1 MACARSSSQE
11 PAGTRCKLAI
21 NSGHRMPTRR
31 HRRCGRAE
39 EPRLA
44 PTHLSVGPEP
54 HEARPGG
61 WPQAH
66 KAPAAASAL
75 SLASRDLRLLRATPG
90 RGGSGSGAASAGR
103 RKKRRGRPSPNAPLV
118 RPSRCPVLH
127 HPAQGVSP
135 PRPLPEGSKR
145 RHVLLLPTRPV
156 REGGWGRAA
165 GVGAR
170 VSRGQPGSAG
180 VTQGRPGSQRGTGEE
195 RESTQF
201 KFKHR
206 GLGMSQALF

>member
-21 NSGHRMPTRR
+21 NSGHRRPMRC

-66 KAPAAASAL
+66 KAPAAASAP
-75 SLASRDLRLLRATPG
+75 SLASHDLRLLRAMPG

-156 REGGWGRAA
+156 REGGGPS
-165 GVGAR
+165 GGCG
-170 VSRGQPGSAG
+170 SPGQLGSAG
-180 VTQGRPGSQRGTGEE
+180 VSRGHPGSPRLTARNRGGAGKY
-195 RESTQF
+195 SV
-201 KFKHR
+201 
-206 GLGMSQALF
+206 